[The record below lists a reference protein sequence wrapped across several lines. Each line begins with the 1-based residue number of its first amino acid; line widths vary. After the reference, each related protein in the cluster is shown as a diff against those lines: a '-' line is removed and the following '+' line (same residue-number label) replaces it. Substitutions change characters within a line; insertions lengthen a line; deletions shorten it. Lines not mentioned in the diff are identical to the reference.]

1 MDNKGIKKII
11 FLFFGA
17 GKRGRYWLKQFG
29 EFGMFPEVILDNNE
43 NLWGTFCD
51 GVRICNPVDIGSI
64 FYEYI
69 FVTCIKEDGIF
80 TQLLRL
86 GVDKSKII
94 SGNHKISNYFLYHVR
109 RSIASFDSIRDCYER
124 SAERRILLDLSNGM
138 VLGGVES
145 WSYDLAKKLKRK
157 GHQGLYLTAD
167 AIEPSVIDKTYPVCL
182 LKYLDARNE
191 RKRIELCM
199 NALIQNLPCTII
211 CNFSEYIFWSACM
224 VKELFPEQIRIV
236 AVQHSDDE
244 PYYYVYNTWQQYIDR
259 WMVISSRIERKLLS
273 YGIKQNKVMRLK
285 WHVPCKET
293 ISRVW
298 KKSRLKLGYAG
309 RVTVIAK
316 RIDLLIDLS
325 KILKEREIDFQI
337 NIAGDGEYVNTLLQ
351 KAQEENLQD
360 YIIHLGR
367 RDSKDIPDFWH
378 EQDIMISCSEFEGHS
393 ISQLEAMAEGAV
405 PVITDVSGA
414 RDDVEDGY
422 NGFIVDVGDIE
433 ALADRICYLYDNPD
447 ELEQMGMRAHE
458 TVYSRQKRMD
468 PAEFWDDI
476 LTRIWRE

>member
-145 WSYDLAKKLKRK
+145 WSYDLAKKLS
-157 GHQGLYLTAD
+157 
-167 AIEPSVIDKTYPVCL
+167 P
-182 LKYLDARNE
+182 
-191 RKRIELCM
+191 
-199 NALIQNLPCTII
+199 
-211 CNFSEYIFWSACM
+211 
-224 VKELFPEQIRIV
+224 
-236 AVQHSDDE
+236 
-244 PYYYVYNTWQQYIDR
+244 
-259 WMVISSRIERKLLS
+259 
-273 YGIKQNKVMRLK
+273 
-285 WHVPCKET
+285 
-293 ISRVW
+293 
-298 KKSRLKLGYAG
+298 
-309 RVTVIAK
+309 
-316 RIDLLIDLS
+316 
-325 KILKEREIDFQI
+325 
-337 NIAGDGEYVNTLLQ
+337 
-351 KAQEENLQD
+351 
-360 YIIHLGR
+360 
-367 RDSKDIPDFWH
+367 
-378 EQDIMISCSEFEGHS
+378 
-393 ISQLEAMAEGAV
+393 
-405 PVITDVSGA
+405 
-414 RDDVEDGY
+414 
-422 NGFIVDVGDIE
+422 
-433 ALADRICYLYDNPD
+433 
-447 ELEQMGMRAHE
+447 RA
-458 TVYSRQKRMD
+458 T
-468 PAEFWDDI
+468 
-476 LTRIWRE
+476 T